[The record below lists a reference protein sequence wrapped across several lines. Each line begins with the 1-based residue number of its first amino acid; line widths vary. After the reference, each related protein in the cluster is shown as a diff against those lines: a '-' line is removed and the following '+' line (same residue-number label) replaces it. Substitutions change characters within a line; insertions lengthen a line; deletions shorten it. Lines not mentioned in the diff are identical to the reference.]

1 MVGKNKKPNRIIV
14 VVSGGFDPFPHSG
27 HIAHMRLA
35 KTLGDYLIAI
45 VNSDEFLMNK
55 KGMVNTPLVDRL
67 EQVKAIKYV
76 DEVVVSIDKDQT
88 VAETLK
94 LIKPQIFA
102 KGGDRVPETMPVE
115 ELEACKEIGCQI
127 VYNVNGKIRHSR
139 DWYERLINE

>member
-1 MVGKNKKPNRIIV
+1 MVAKDKKPNRVIV
-14 VVSGGFDPFPHSG
+14 VVSGGFDPHPHAG
-27 HIAHMRLA
+27 HISHMRLA

-45 VNSDEFLMNK
+45 VNADEFLLRK

-94 LIKPQIFA
+94 MIKPQIFA

-127 VYNVNGKIRHSR
+127 VYNVNGKIRHSK
-139 DWYERLINE
+139 DWYEGLMK